1 MKKSNLISLILVGGS
16 TILSGLINYLYHPL
30 MLRYMSMADFGV
42 FASLLSV
49 TNILSIVI
57 MGISFFL
64 TREFS
69 RMIGERERVYGL
81 YRSALLSMILLGI
94 GLFIVY
100 LFMSPWIAEVL
111 HIESW

>member
-1 MKKSNLISLILVGGS
+1 MKSSNITHIIFIGGS

-30 MLRYMSMADFGV
+30 MLRYMSLSDFGV

-49 TNILSIVI
+49 TNILSIFI

-69 RMIGERERVYGL
+69 RMIGEQERVYGL
-81 YRSALLSMILLGI
+81 YRSAVVSLLYLG
-94 GLFIVY
+94 L
-100 LFMSPWIAEVL
+100 
-111 HIESW
+111 